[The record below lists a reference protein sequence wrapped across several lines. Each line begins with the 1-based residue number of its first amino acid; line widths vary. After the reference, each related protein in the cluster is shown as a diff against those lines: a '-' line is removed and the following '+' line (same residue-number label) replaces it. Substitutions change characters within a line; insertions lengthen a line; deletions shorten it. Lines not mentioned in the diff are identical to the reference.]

1 MTAQSGD
8 QRHVHTGSRRHTST
22 STTATTSSKTRFH
35 FSKKA
40 TKVAASVFVALAVV
54 LFFTVTFDRDNLE
67 KGAAAGRDH
76 HDLAGNNGKRSSLDI
91 PSTPLPRLSK
101 MRLRRGFLRGNNER
115 ASKDSS
121 DELEDCDTIQ
131 ALSSSLEGKRE
142 ESFTIVTRDADA
154 ALKAADD
161 AVKAGVVAV
170 AAAEE
175 ASDVSTVR
183 K

>member
-54 LFFTVTFDRDNLE
+54 LFLTVTFDRDNLE

-76 HDLAGNNGKRSSLDI
+76 HDLAGNGKRSSLDI

-142 ESFTIVTRDADA
+142 ESFIIVTRDADA